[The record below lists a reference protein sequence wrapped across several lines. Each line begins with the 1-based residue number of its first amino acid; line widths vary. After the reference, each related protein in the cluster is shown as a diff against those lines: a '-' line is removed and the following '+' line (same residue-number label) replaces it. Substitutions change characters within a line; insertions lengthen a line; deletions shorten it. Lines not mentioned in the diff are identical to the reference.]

1 MQDEKKVDIY
11 KLSEQ
16 DCKKY
21 GFKKKNLIKVI
32 ESNAENSKNSKPN
45 KG

>member
-1 MQDEKKVDIY
+1 MQDQKKVDIY

-16 DCKKY
+16 ECKKY

-32 ESNAENSKNSKPN
+32 ESNAKDSKSN
-45 KG
+45 KK

>member
-1 MQDEKKVDIY
+1 MQEEKKVDIY

-32 ESNAENSKNSKPN
+32 ESNAKDSKSNQK
-45 KG
+45 

>member
-1 MQDEKKVDIY
+1 MQEPKKVDIY

-21 GFKKKNLIKVI
+21 GFKKKNLIKVV
-32 ESNAENSKNSKPN
+32 ESNAKDSKSN
-45 KG
+45 KK

>member
-1 MQDEKKVDIY
+1 MQDPKKVDIY

-32 ESNAENSKNSKPN
+32 ESNAKDSKSN
-45 KG
+45 KK